1 MARSW
6 SDEKGVD
13 RGDPTG
19 VWIRPLMPLDLAQL
33 VAWDGNPAVARL
45 MGRRFED
52 LDSAYRWLLTMGPRQ
67 GRLAVAVMEG
77 RTLMGDVELEHIVW
91 RSAEAELRICL
102 GDPAT
107 WGRGL
112 GTAAMQRVLSWAF
125 GPLRLRRV
133 YLRVTVDN
141 LRAVRLYEKCGFVKR
156 GRLAS
161 TGRLR
166 EARPVWLMELSA
178 AGYGTAVGAPRALA
192 AGAGSTTAE

>member
-1 MARSW
+1 MARPW
-6 SDEKGVD
+6 SDEPGAD

-19 VWIRPLMPLDLAQL
+19 VWIRPLTPLDLAQL
-33 VAWDGNPAVARL
+33 VVWDGNPAVARL
-45 MGRRFED
+45 MGRRFDD
-52 LDSAYRWLLTMGPRQ
+52 LDSAHRWLLTMGPRR

-77 RTLMGDVELEHIVW
+77 RTLVGDVELEHIGW

-102 GDPAT
+102 GDPST

-112 GTAAMQRVLSWAF
+112 GTAAMQKVLSWAF

-178 AGYGTAVGAPRALA
+178 AAYGAAVGVPRALA

>member
-1 MARSW
+1 MARPW
-6 SDEKGVD
+6 TDGKGAD

-19 VWIRPLMPLDLAQL
+19 VWIRPLTAGDLAQL
-33 VAWDGNPAVARL
+33 VAWDGNPVVARF

-52 LDSAYRWLLTMGPRQ
+52 LDGAQGWLSTMGSRR

-77 RTLMGDVELEHIVW
+77 CTLMGDVELEHIVW

-102 GDPAT
+102 GDPRA

-112 GTAAMQRVLSWAF
+112 GTAAMQHVLTWAF

-141 LRAVRLYEKCGFVKR
+141 VRAVRLYEKCGFVKR

-166 EARPVWLMELSA
+166 GARPVWLMELSA
-178 AGYGTAVGAPRALA
+178 ADYGAADGVPRVLA